1 VTQWFSYPSAA
12 VASYGTIG
20 SWEKSAMTTLAS
32 LFSSR
37 PTFNSDISGWNT
49 ASATSFSQMFYGATA
64 FNQNI
69 GRWNV
74 ARVRD
79 L

>member
-1 VTQWFSYPSAA
+1 L
-12 VASYGTIG
+12 
-20 SWEKSAMTTLAS
+20 TTLAS

-49 ASATSFSQMFYGATA
+49 ASATSLSQMFYGATA

-69 GRWNV
+69 ARWNV